1 MFELIF
7 VAGLS
12 LVAAWAS
19 CFVLYQL
26 LWGCLYFLI
35 KDKPSEIAESSKR
48 FLIFI
53 PAHDEELILGI
64 ALESWQT
71 VQYPRGLFQVCV
83 IADNSTDRTAEI
95 ARSSGAICLERTD
108 IENRG
113 KGQALAW
120 AMKEVP
126 IGEYDAVVIVDA
138 DCTVSPGFLSAMN
151 QRLIGGARVI
161 QGFDGVLNP
170 DDSMMTRL
178 MHITNVMKNL
188 LFSHA
193 KSKLGFSVHL
203 MGTGM
208 CFDRKTLQEVAW
220 KAFSIGE
227 DLEQF
232 GHLAAAGVRVEFEP
246 RAVAYAQEASSMR
259 QAYSQRVRWA
269 SARMQLL
276 GVGARLFLAGLRNHN
291 FHLVEAGISLLCPNY
306 SMLANVTLAGLFL
319 SLFALSP
326 PARNIL
332 SWWFALLV
340 AAQVLYFFMG
350 IMVSKLSLKAL
361 CSLGF
366 APVFLLW
373 KLGVDVIA
381 VLNLR
386 RSLWVRTSRSPHA
399 GKP

>member
-1 MFELIF
+1 MFDLIS
-7 VAGLS
+7 VVGLF
-12 LVAAWAS
+12 LVAVWAT
-19 CFVLYQL
+19 CFVLYLL

-35 KDKPSEIAESSKR
+35 KEKPSEIAEPSKR
-48 FLIFI
+48 FLVFI
-53 PAHDEELILGI
+53 PAHNEELILGT
-64 ALESWQT
+64 ALQSWRM
-71 VQYPRGLFQVCV
+71 VSYPRSLFQVCV

-95 ARSSGAICLERTD
+95 ARSSDAICLERTD
-108 IENRG
+108 TKNRG

-120 AMKEVP
+120 AMKQVP
-126 IGEYDAVVIVDA
+126 LHEYDGVVFVDA

-151 QRLIGGARVI
+151 HRLIRGARVI

-208 CFDRKTLQEVAW
+208 CFDRVTLQEVAW
-220 KAFSIGE
+220 KSFSIGE

-276 GVGARLFLAGLRNHN
+276 GVGARLFGAGMRNYD
-291 FHLVEAGISLLCPNY
+291 FHLLEAGVSLLCPNY

-319 SLFALSP
+319 SLVAIPHPDRNVLS
-326 PARNIL
+326 L
-332 SWWFALLV
+332 WFALLV
-340 AAQVLYFFMG
+340 TAQILYFFMG
-350 IMVSKLSLKAL
+350 IVVSKLSLKGL

-366 APVFLLW
+366 APVFLVW

-381 VLNLR
+381 ILNLR
-386 RSLWVRTSRSPHA
+386 RSPWVRTGRTPHA
-399 GKP
+399 GK

>member
-12 LVAAWAS
+12 LVAAWAT
-19 CFVLYQL
+19 CFVLYLL
-26 LWGCLYFLI
+26 LWGWLYFLV
-35 KDKPSEIAESSKR
+35 KEKPWEIAEPSKR
-48 FLIFI
+48 FLVLI
-53 PAHDEELILGI
+53 PAHNEELVLGT
-64 ALESWQT
+64 ALQSWQM
-71 VQYPRGLFQVCV
+71 VHYPRSLFQVCV

-95 ARSSGAICLERTD
+95 ARSSDALCLVRTD
-108 IENRG
+108 VENRG

-120 AMKEVP
+120 AVKQVP
-126 IGEYDAVVIVDA
+126 IDEYDAVVFVDA
-138 DCTVSPGFLSAMN
+138 DCTVSPGFLYAMN
-151 QRLIGGARVI
+151 QRLISGARVI

-188 LFSHA
+188 LFSYA

-208 CFDRKTLQEVAW
+208 CFDRKMLQEVAW

-232 GHLAAAGVRVEFEP
+232 GHLAAAGIRVEFEP

-276 GVGARLFLAGLRNHN
+276 GVGARLLLAGMRKHN
-291 FHLVEAGISLLCPNY
+291 LHLLEAGVSLLCPNY
-306 SMLANVTLAGLFL
+306 SMLANVTLTGLFISLVAVPYPDRNVL
-319 SLFALSP
+319 SL
-326 PARNIL
+326 
-332 SWWFALLV
+332 WFALLV

-350 IMVSKLSLKAL
+350 IVVSKLSLKAL

-366 APVFLLW
+366 VPVFLVW

-381 VLNLR
+381 ILNLR
-386 RSLWVRTSRSPHA
+386 RAPWVRTGRTPPA
-399 GKP
+399 GK

>member
-1 MFELIF
+1 MFEVLF
-7 VAGLS
+7 VVALFVIAGG
-12 LVAAWAS
+12 AS
-19 CFVLYQL
+19 CFVMYQL
-26 LWGCLYFLI
+26 MWGCLYFLVN
-35 KDKPSEIAESSKR
+35 DNPSVTVEPCTR
-48 FLIFI
+48 FLVLI
-53 PAHDEELILGI
+53 PAHNEELILET
-64 ALESWQT
+64 ALRSWNT
-71 VQYPRGLFQVCV
+71 VQYPRTLFTVCV

-95 ARSSGAICLERTD
+95 SRLSGAICLERID
-108 IENRG
+108 SENRG

-120 AMKEVP
+120 ALKQLP
-126 IGEYDAVVIVDA
+126 LDDYDAVVFVDA
-138 DCTVSPGFLSAMN
+138 DCTVSSDFLAAMN
-151 QRLIGGARVI
+151 ERLVRGARVI

-193 KSKLGFSVHL
+193 KSKLGLSVHL

-208 CFDRKTLQEVAW
+208 CFDRMTLQQVAW

-232 GHLAAAGVRVEFEP
+232 AHLAAAGIRVEFEP
-246 RAVAYAQEASSMR
+246 RAIAYAQEASSMG

-276 GVGARLFLAGLRNHN
+276 GVGSRLFLAGIRKHDFRMLD
-291 FHLVEAGISLLCPNY
+291 AGVSLLCPNY
-306 SMLANVTLAGLFL
+306 SMLANVTLAGLFI
-319 SLFALSP
+319 SLFVVSP

-332 SWWFALLV
+332 SCWFALLV
-340 AAQVLYFFMG
+340 AAQVLYFCMG
-350 IMVSKLSLKAL
+350 IVVSRLSLKAL

-386 RSLWVRTSRSPHA
+386 RSLWVRTSRSPHG
-399 GKP
+399 GKQ